1 MVSAPSLQRTTVSSR
16 SAPRVACAS
25 HNGAD
30 ERAAADAP
38 AVQGS
43 LVPLSSRQLGE
54 RYRLI
59 RELARG
65 NMGSVWLAEHLG
77 EPLQVAI
84 KRLHG
89 PCGGGGTLPSED
101 PALARARLLVEA
113 RVTSRL
119 HNPHVVRVIEYGI
132 DADEAYIVMELL
144 SGESLAALL
153 HRQGPLEPEAAATLL
168 AQVGEGLEHVHGAA
182 VVHRD
187 LKPENI
193 FIVDDGGSKI
203 AKIVDFG
210 VAKPVL
216 PRGST
221 ARRTGFD
228 TLIVGTPQYMSPEQT
243 RGCAELD
250 HRADVWSF
258 GVVAYECLLG
268 FPPFS
273 GKNLVDLML
282 AICSGPL
289 PRPSAH
295 GRVPAGFDS
304 WFRTACAREPDQ
316 RFASAR
322 EAAEALRASCATPLA
337 ACPGLF
343 ASALRRWFTGASR
356 PARPG
361 LGERP

>member
-1 MVSAPSLQRTTVSSR
+1 MVSAPYLQRTTVSSR
-16 SAPRVACAS
+16 SAPVVSCAS
-25 HNGAD
+25 HNSGD
-30 ERAAADAP
+30 ERVGDAP

-43 LVPLSSRQLGE
+43 LVHLSSRQLGE

-65 NMGSVWLAEHLG
+65 NMGSVWLAEQLG

-89 PCGGGGTLPSED
+89 QYGGGTLPSED

-113 RVTSRL
+113 RLTSRL
-119 HNPHVVRVIEYGI
+119 HNPHVVRVLEYGI

-153 HRQGPLEPEAAATLL
+153 HRQGPLEPEAAAALL

-193 FIVDDGGSKI
+193 FIVDDGCSKVV
-203 AKIVDFG
+203 KLVDFG

-216 PRGST
+216 RHAPR
-221 ARRTGFD
+221 ARGTGFD
-228 TLIVGTPQYMSPEQT
+228 TLIVGTPQYMSPEQA
-243 RGCAELD
+243 RGCADLD

-258 GVVAYECLLG
+258 GVVAFECLLG

-304 WFRTACAREPDQ
+304 WFRTACAREPGQ
-316 RFASAR
+316 RFTGAR
-322 EAAEALRASCATPLA
+322 EAAEALRASCATPPVT
-337 ACPGLF
+337 CHGSF
-343 ASALRRWFTGASR
+343 TGALRRWLTAASR
-356 PARPG
+356 LARPG
-361 LGERP
+361 LDARP